1 MKPQRATSGFIME
14 PMGSDWWTLRS
25 HHPHE
30 CPGLRQD
37 WWTQDRMRI
46 TRCRDMGYK
55 RQARRALQSFRSDME
70 RQATQP
76 AAVPTGRKRRRV
88 SSSKKAPDMKA
99 TRELEMALNALPR
112 AETEETPA
120 SQIITS
126 NGVVINQTRADPP
139 PTPSPIVSPVSS
151 VNDLME
157 GTLKDYEEEC
167 LEEGTCQAE
176 PAQEDQD
183 LDQMETQLNEL
194 LYETC
199 PFHPHRILQCVNP
212 DTQFGQLRFK
222 CPLAGYPVYLF
233 EDSREMMMEK
243 LKEDTHPQVRARLQ
257 RGELKCKCGLVPRM
271 KLSRTS
277 KNYQKV
283 FFSCGSFLSSQD
295 PCGYFQWLHG
305 PLWSPREQAQPTL
318 RRWVKET
325 PPEVHDYEKASVR
338 PWGMPAV
345 PLLKKHC
352 LDEASP
358 ERDFVERHRPWANQF
373 KEAIQAQERAYESRR
388 HLHKNFG
395 SSCLF

>member
-1 MKPQRATSGFIME
+1 
-14 PMGSDWWTLRS
+14 
-25 HHPHE
+25 
-30 CPGLRQD
+30 
-37 WWTQDRMRI
+37 
-46 TRCRDMGYK
+46 MGYK
-55 RQARRALQSFRSDME
+55 RQARRAPQSFRPDME

-88 SSSKKAPDMKA
+88 SSSKKPKGEKEALDMEA
-99 TRELEMALNALPR
+99 TREHEMTLIGLPRAEAEAYQAQAVVKKVEPTPTSELVLALNALP
-112 AETEETPA
+112 
-120 SQIITS
+120 
-126 NGVVINQTRADPP
+126 RADPP

-157 GTLKDYEEEC
+157 GTLKDYAEEC
-167 LEEGTCQAE
+167 LEEGMVQAE

-199 PFHPHRILQCVNP
+199 PFHPHRIIQCVNP
-212 DTQFGQLRFK
+212 ETHFGQLRFK
-222 CPLAGYPVYLF
+222 CPLAGCPVYLF

-283 FFSCGSFLSSQD
+283 FFSCGSFLPGQD

-318 RRWVKET
+318 RRWVKDT

-345 PLLKKHC
+345 PLLKGKGH
-352 LDEASP
+352 EM
-358 ERDFVERHRPWANQF
+358 DFVERHRPWANQF
-373 KEAIQAQERAYESRR
+373 KEAIQSQERAYESRR

>member
-1 MKPQRATSGFIME
+1 
-14 PMGSDWWTLRS
+14 
-25 HHPHE
+25 
-30 CPGLRQD
+30 
-37 WWTQDRMRI
+37 
-46 TRCRDMGYK
+46 MGYK

-99 TRELEMALNALPR
+99 TREHEMTLIGLPRAEAEAYQAQAVERKVEPTPTSELVLALNALP
-112 AETEETPA
+112 
-120 SQIITS
+120 
-126 NGVVINQTRADPP
+126 RADPP

-167 LEEGTCQAE
+167 LEEGTCQSD

-199 PFHPHRILQCVNP
+199 PFHPHRIIQCVNP
-212 DTQFGQLRFK
+212 ETQFGQLRFK
-222 CPLAGYPVYLF
+222 CPLAGCPVYLF
-233 EDSREMMMEK
+233 EDSREVMMEK

-257 RGELKCKCGLVPRM
+257 RGQLKCKCGLVPRM

-283 FFSCGSFLSSQD
+283 FFSCGSFLPGQD
-295 PCGYFQWLHG
+295 SCGYFQWLHG
-305 PLWSPREQAQPTL
+305 PLWCPREQAQPTL
-318 RRWVKET
+318 RRWV
-325 PPEVHDYEKASVR
+325 HDNGKAPVR
-338 PWGMPAV
+338 PWSDGYVPV

-373 KEAIQAQERAYESRR
+373 KEAAQAQERAYESRR

-395 SSCLF
+395 SSVLF

>member
-1 MKPQRATSGFIME
+1 
-14 PMGSDWWTLRS
+14 
-25 HHPHE
+25 
-30 CPGLRQD
+30 
-37 WWTQDRMRI
+37 
-46 TRCRDMGYK
+46 MGYK
-55 RQARRALQSFRSDME
+55 RQARHAPKSFRPDME

-88 SSSKKAPDMKA
+88 SSGSKKPKGDKEDMKA
-99 TRELEMALNALPR
+99 TRELEMALIGLPR
-112 AETEETPA
+112 TETEETPA

-126 NGVVINQTRADPP
+126 NGVVMQIARADPP
-139 PTPSPIVSPVSS
+139 PTPSPIVSPDPS

-157 GTLKDYEEEC
+157 GTLKEYEEEC
-167 LEEGTCQAE
+167 LEEGTFQTD
-176 PAQEDQD
+176 PAKEVGEWEEHD

-212 DTQFGQLRFK
+212 ETQFGQLRFK
-222 CPLAGYPVYLF
+222 CPLAGCPVYLF
-233 EDSREMMMEK
+233 EDSREVMMEK

-283 FFSCGSFLSSQD
+283 FFSCGSFLPGRD

-305 PLWSPREQAQPTL
+305 PLWSPREPAQPTL
-318 RRWVKET
+318 RRWVKDT
-325 PPEVHDYEKASVR
+325 HPEVHDYERARQGFAR

-352 LDEASP
+352 FDTGKDNASP
-358 ERDFVERHRPWANQF
+358 ERDVVERHWPWANQF
-373 KEAIQAQERAYESRR
+373 GEAIKAKERAYESRR

-395 SSCLF
+395 SSLLF

>member
-1 MKPQRATSGFIME
+1 
-14 PMGSDWWTLRS
+14 
-25 HHPHE
+25 
-30 CPGLRQD
+30 
-37 WWTQDRMRI
+37 
-46 TRCRDMGYK
+46 MGYK
-55 RQARRALQSFRSDME
+55 RQARRAPQSFRSGME

-76 AAVPTGRKRRRV
+76 AAVPSGRKRRRV
-88 SSSKKAPDMKA
+88 SSGSKKPKGEKEDMKA
-99 TRELEMALNALPR
+99 TREHEMTLIGLPR
-112 AETEETPA
+112 AEAEAVEKKVEPNP
-120 SQIITS
+120 TS
-126 NGVVINQTRADPP
+126 ELVWALNAIPRADPP

-157 GTLKDYEEEC
+157 GTLKEYEEEC
-167 LEEGTCQAE
+167 LEEGTFQTD
-176 PAQEDQD
+176 PAKEVGEWEEHD

-212 DTQFGQLRFK
+212 ETQFGQLRFK
-222 CPLAGYPVYLF
+222 CPLAGCPVYLF
-233 EDSREMMMEK
+233 EDSREVMMEK

-283 FFSCGSFLSSQD
+283 FFSCGSFLSGRD

-305 PLWSPREQAQPTL
+305 PLWSPRETAQPTL
-318 RRWVKET
+318 RRWVKDT
-325 PPEVHDYEKASVR
+325 PPEVHNYEKASVR
-338 PWGMPAV
+338 PWGMPAD
-345 PLLKKHC
+345 PLLKN
-352 LDEASP
+352 S
-358 ERDFVERHRPWANQF
+358 ERDFVEMLRPWTNQF
-373 KEAIQAQERAYESRR
+373 GEAIQTKERERERTR

>member
-1 MKPQRATSGFIME
+1 
-14 PMGSDWWTLRS
+14 
-25 HHPHE
+25 
-30 CPGLRQD
+30 
-37 WWTQDRMRI
+37 
-46 TRCRDMGYK
+46 MGYK
-55 RQARRALQSFRSDME
+55 RQARRAPQSFRSGME

-76 AAVPTGRKRRRV
+76 AAVPSGRKRRRV
-88 SSSKKAPDMKA
+88 SSGSKKPKGEKEDMKA
-99 TRELEMALNALPR
+99 TRELEMALNGLPR
-112 AETEETPA
+112 AEAEETPA

-126 NGVVINQTRADPP
+126 NGVVMQIARADPP

-157 GTLKDYEEEC
+157 GTLKEYEEEC
-167 LEEGTCQAE
+167 LEEGT
-176 PAQEDQD
+176 QEDQD

-212 DTQFGQLRFK
+212 ETQFGQLRFK
-222 CPLAGYPVYLF
+222 CPLAGCPVYLF

-283 FFSCGSFLSSQD
+283 FFSCGSFLPGRD

-305 PLWSPREQAQPTL
+305 PLWCPRETAQPTL
-318 RRWVKET
+318 RRWVKDT

-345 PLLKKHC
+345 PLLKN
-352 LDEASP
+352 S
-358 ERDFVERHRPWANQF
+358 ERDLVERHWPWANQF
-373 KEAIQAQERAYESRR
+373 GEAIQAKERERERTR